1 MTRVSRPFAAFALA
15 AAALLPA
22 GAAQAQYYGAATQPA
37 PLYPYAVPANQPYAV
52 EVAPG
57 TYEIRRPKATR
68 DYPYVSGAARRADA
82 PKVKRA
88 ATRND
93 PAIIEELRQRHDKRE
108 AAKEAAKDSIKR
120 GAVKQEV
127 INTKRIVHDK
137 PLVIETTR
145 VVDDPPTVIE
155 RRHYVDD
162 AAPAQGPRRKQA
174 AARQREPQ
182 PIETPKREDGKKRV
196 IEADAE
202 VTILGPDR
210 MSIRLFRKGKG
221 GSAKASAE

>member
-1 MTRVSRPFAAFALA
+1 MTRVSRTLALFALA

-22 GAAQAQYYGAATQPA
+22 GGAHAQYYGAAAQPA

-52 EVAPG
+52 EIAPG
-57 TYEIRRPKATR
+57 TYEIRRPKAAR
-68 DYPYVSGAARRADA
+68 DYPYASGAARRTDA
-82 PKVKRA
+82 PKAKRPV
-88 ATRND
+88 TRND
-93 PAIIEELRQRHDKRE
+93 PVVIEELRQRHN
-108 AAKEAAKDSIKR
+108 KR
-120 GAVKQEV
+120 GAIKREV

-137 PLVIETTR
+137 PVVIETTR

-155 RRHYVDD
+155 RRRYVGDTQ
-162 AAPAQGPRRKQA
+162 APRRKQA
-174 AARQREPQ
+174 TVERKREPKVVDA
-182 PIETPKREDGKKRV
+182 PKRDDGKKRV

>member
-1 MTRVSRPFAAFALA
+1 MTRVSRTLALFALA

-22 GAAQAQYYGAATQPA
+22 GGAHAQYYGAAAQPA

-57 TYEIRRPKATR
+57 TYEIRRPKASR
-68 DYPYVSGAARRADA
+68 DYPYASGAARRADA
-82 PKVKRA
+82 PKAKRPV
-88 ATRND
+88 TRND
-93 PAIIEELRQRHDKRE
+93 PAVIEELRQRHN
-108 AAKEAAKDSIKR
+108 KR
-120 GAVKQEV
+120 GAVKHEV
-127 INTKRIVHDK
+127 VNTKRIVYDK
-137 PLVIETTR
+137 PVVIETTR

-155 RRHYVDD
+155 RRRYVDD
-162 AAPAQGPRRKQA
+162 TPAPASRRKQA
-174 AARQREPQ
+174 AVERSRAPKVVEA
-182 PIETPKREDGKKRV
+182 PKRDDGKKRV